1 MLTSYADTTRAG
13 SSCGCRITEPVLEP
27 ANMKFAVS
35 DNLDTVLVLSYTEF
49 VQQPAQDGGGGS
61 RTGAQGKATS
71 PANRGLGGHGI

>member
-1 MLTSYADTTRAG
+1 MLTSDADTTRAARHVAVV
-13 SSCGCRITEPVLEP
+13 SQSPVLEP

-71 PANRGLGGHGI
+71 PANRGLDGHGI

>member
-1 MLTSYADTTRAG
+1 
-13 SSCGCRITEPVLEP
+13 
-27 ANMKFAVS
+27 MKFAVS
-35 DNLDTVLVLSYTEF
+35 DNLDTVLVLGYTEF